1 MTNAVWLALFALV
14 ALALEEALSL
24 SPAQAQA
31 DMPALQTNSSQFVE
45 LRPRSDA
52 PQLSLE
58 RLDGKSMR
66 LDAFRGKVIL
76 MAFWATW
83 CPPCRRELPSL
94 QRLRAQANP
103 RKLEIIPISVDT
115 QGRKAVAGFLQ
126 RMDVNELPIY
136 LDNRQ
141 KIAARADAEA
151 NAPFTL
157 YGMPIT
163 YVIDKRGSVVGYIT
177 GEVDWTSPEAM
188 SFLTYFTEQ

>member
-1 MTNAVWLALFALV
+1 M
-14 ALALEEALSL
+14 

-45 LRPRSDA
+45 LRPRSEA

-103 RKLEIIPISVDT
+103 RKLEIVPISVDT
-115 QGRKAVAGFLQ
+115 QGRNAVAGFLQ

-163 YVIDKRGSVVGYIT
+163 YVIDKNGSVVGYIT

>member
-1 MTNAVWLALFALV
+1 MTNAVWLALFALA
-14 ALALEEALSL
+14 ALTLEGALSL

-31 DMPALQTNSSQFVE
+31 DMPALHTNSSQFVE

-58 RLDGKSMR
+58 RLDGKSVR

-103 RKLEIIPISVDT
+103 RKLEIVPISVDT
-115 QGRKAVAGFLQ
+115 QGKNAVAGFLQ

-141 KIAARADAEA
+141 KIATRADAEA

-177 GEVDWTSPEAM
+177 GEVDWSSPEAM

>member
-1 MTNAVWLALFALV
+1 MTNAVWLALFALA
-14 ALALEEALSL
+14 ALALEGALSL

-103 RKLEIIPISVDT
+103 RKLEIVPISVDP
-115 QGRKAVAGFLQ
+115 QGRNAVAGFLQ

-177 GEVDWTSPEAM
+177 GEVDWTSREAM

>member
-1 MTNAVWLALFALV
+1 MTNAVWLALFALA
-14 ALALEEALSL
+14 ALALEGALSL

-103 RKLEIIPISVDT
+103 RKLEIVPISVDT
-115 QGRKAVAGFLQ
+115 QGKNAVAGFLQ

-177 GEVDWTSPEAM
+177 GEVDWTSREAM

>member
-1 MTNAVWLALFALV
+1 MTNAVWLALFAL
-14 ALALEEALSL
+14 AAFALEGALSL

-83 CPPCRRELPSL
+83 CPPCRRELRSL

-103 RKLEIIPISVDT
+103 RKLEIVPISVDT
-115 QGRKAVAGFLQ
+115 QGKNAVAGFLQ

-163 YVIDKRGSVVGYIT
+163 YVIDKNGSVVGYIT

>member
-1 MTNAVWLALFALV
+1 MTNAVWLALFALA
-14 ALALEEALSL
+14 ALALEGALSL

-103 RKLEIIPISVDT
+103 RKLEIVPISVDT
-115 QGRKAVAGFLQ
+115 QGRNAVAGFLQ

-141 KIAARADAEA
+141 KIAARADAGA

-177 GEVDWTSPEAM
+177 GEVDWTSREAV

>member
-1 MTNAVWLALFALV
+1 MTNAVWLALFALA
-14 ALALEEALSL
+14 ALALEGALSL

-45 LRPRSDA
+45 LRPRSEA

-103 RKLEIIPISVDT
+103 RKLEIVPISVDT
-115 QGRKAVAGFLQ
+115 QGRNAVAGFLQ

-163 YVIDKRGSVVGYIT
+163 YVIDKNGSVVGYIT